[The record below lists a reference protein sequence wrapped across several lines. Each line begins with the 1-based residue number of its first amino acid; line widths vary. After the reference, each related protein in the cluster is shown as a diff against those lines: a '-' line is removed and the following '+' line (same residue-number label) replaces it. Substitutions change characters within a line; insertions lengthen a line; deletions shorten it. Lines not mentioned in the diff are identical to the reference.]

1 MTEKAQTYF
10 FFGLLAVAA
19 VLTFFVVSPYL
30 PAIIFAAA
38 LAVMF
43 QPVFLRFQKIFHGRT
58 RPAAWLT
65 LFAALLIVFIPLA
78 FIGYQAVREGEL
90 AYAHIANGGLQD
102 LPISQSLKDAVQKV
116 VPSFAADYQAM
127 AQKLLDWMLGSAGFL
142 FAHVITVLLNVFICF
157 IALYYFLADGA
168 AIHAWI
174 IRFSPLPEKYD
185 SLILDQLNRTVTS
198 VIRGTLVIATLQGIL
213 AGIAF
218 TIFGV
223 PNPVLWGSAAAISAL
238 IPGIGTSLVLI
249 PATIYLLLFRSL
261 WQGLGLLIVALF
273 AVGLVD
279 NILSPQL
286 IKRGARIHPFVI
298 FISVIGGLSL
308 FGPLGFIVGPL
319 VMSLLIGL
327 LDIYASL
334 GRLEDKKTAD

>member
-1 MTEKAQTYF
+1 MPEKAQLYF

-19 VLTFFVVSPYL
+19 VVTFFIISPYL

-43 QPVFLRFQKIFHGRT
+43 QPIFKRFERLLGGHTTI
-58 RPAAWLT
+58 AAWLT
-65 LFAALLIVFIPLA
+65 LFAVLIIVFIPLGI
-78 FIGYQAVREGEL
+78 IGYQAVLEGENV
-90 AYAHIANGGLQD
+90 YRHISSGGFD
-102 LPISQSLKDAVQKV
+102 ALPISQGFKDIVQKFA
-116 VPSFAADYQAM
+116 PSFAADYQNI
-127 AQKLLDWMLGSAGFL
+127 AQKLLDWVLSSAGFI
-142 FAHVITVLLNVFICF
+142 FSHIITVLLNVFICF
-157 IALYYFLADGA
+157 IALYYFLADGGKV
-168 AIHAWI
+168 HAWI
-174 IRFSPLPEKYD
+174 TKMSPLPDEYD
-185 SLILDQLNRTVTS
+185 SMIMDRLSRTVSS
-198 VIRGTLVIATLQGIL
+198 VIRGSLVIAMIQGLL

-218 TIFGV
+218 AVFGV
-223 PNPVLWGSAAAISAL
+223 PNPVLWGGTAAISAL

-249 PATIYLLLFRSL
+249 PATIYLLLFKGL

-286 IKRGARIHPFVI
+286 IKRGARIHPFAI

-319 VMSLLIGL
+319 VVSFLFGL
-327 LDIYASL
+327 LDIYASFDS
-334 GRLEDKKTAD
+334 LETKKSGD